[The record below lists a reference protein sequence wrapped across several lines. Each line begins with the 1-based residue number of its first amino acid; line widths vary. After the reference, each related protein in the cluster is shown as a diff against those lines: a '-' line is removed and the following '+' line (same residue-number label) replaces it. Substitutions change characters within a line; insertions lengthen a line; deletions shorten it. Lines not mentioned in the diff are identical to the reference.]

1 MSWVQVVAN
10 RSNEDIFDEDADEMY
25 PVQKEWNN
33 TMRKR
38 LKEGYRDGVEA
49 GKELA
54 LQEGFNQGYR
64 QGAELM
70 VACGQFRGTLNAL
83 LSWCHLNGHDS
94 ALRKINNLLEV
105 IGKHEED
112 LLKCLNSVQLQPN
125 VGDILD
131 SIQDMDLS
139 HIAPAGVDC
148 SEVKAEKYGHVGS
161 SDENCCR
168 NNGEDGSLQFDCN
181 REKLF
186 TDPDKSTLAWVKKQT
201 VWLVEQLGL
210 SLDIL
215 HHIQQLEH

>member
-70 VACGQFRGTLNAL
+70 VACGQFRGTLKLGKKEMAE
-83 LSWCHLNGHDS
+83 
-94 ALRKINNLLEV
+94 RK
-105 IGKHEED
+105 
-112 LLKCLNSVQLQPN
+112 
-125 VGDILD
+125 
-131 SIQDMDLS
+131 
-139 HIAPAGVDC
+139 
-148 SEVKAEKYGHVGS
+148 
-161 SDENCCR
+161 
-168 NNGEDGSLQFDCN
+168 
-181 REKLF
+181 
-186 TDPDKSTLAWVKKQT
+186 
-201 VWLVEQLGL
+201 
-210 SLDIL
+210 
-215 HHIQQLEH
+215 